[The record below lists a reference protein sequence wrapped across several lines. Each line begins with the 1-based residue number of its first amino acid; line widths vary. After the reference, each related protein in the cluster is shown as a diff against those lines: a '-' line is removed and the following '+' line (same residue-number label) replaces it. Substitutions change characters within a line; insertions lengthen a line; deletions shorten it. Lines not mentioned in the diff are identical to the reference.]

1 MGDKNDAQNESL
13 SNKNSEQSKN
23 KEGYLDSDFIPL
35 DDLVYAPLHS
45 LAKANHQ
52 LRTYVVDAIKSL
64 GLVRQNGQEEVI
76 HLDNIN
82 IAYEQVRSETEEGY
96 SVDNMKLQVPLLSV
110 VPITNLNV
118 DKAEID
124 FLAEVR
130 VEKEK
135 DGQCQVNARISS
147 PEQRESDFL
156 PRVSYK
162 LFVNSISA
170 TEGMMRLTD
179 ILSSNHVVKQM
190 DTTPLAMDG
199 NLGTEGQKDF
209 IQKVKDLKNKI
220 KKLKLLYQKISE
232 MLAEQEKIYQISKD
246 AYKDLAYDFD
256 KEKYQMAQANI
267 ANRIMKYQEYIMNT
281 EIEYGLD
288 KDYE

>member
-1 MGDKNDAQNESL
+1 MGGKNDTQNELL
-13 SNKNSEQSKN
+13 SNKNSKQLIN
-23 KEGYLDSDFIPL
+23 QEGYIDSDFISL

-64 GLVRQNGQEEVI
+64 GLVKQNGQEEVI
-76 HLDNIN
+76 NLDNIN
-82 IAYEQVRSETEEGY
+82 IAYEQIRSEAEEGY

-130 VEKEK
+130 VEQKK

-162 LFVNSISA
+162 LFVSSIAA

-179 ILSSNHVVKQM
+179 ILSANHVVKQM
-190 DTTPLAMDG
+190 DTTPLEIDG
-199 NLGTEGQKDF
+199 NIG
-209 IQKVKDLKNKI
+209 
-220 KKLKLLYQKISE
+220 SE
-232 MLAEQEKIYQISKD
+232 E
-246 AYKDLAYDFD
+246 
-256 KEKYQMAQANI
+256 
-267 ANRIMKYQEYIMNT
+267 
-281 EIEYGLD
+281 
-288 KDYE
+288 